1 MSEPQDGDEATE
13 IIVYGTSWCPDV
25 RRSRAL
31 LDEAGVTYGYV
42 DLEADKAATRRVRK
56 LQKGARRI
64 PTIVMPD
71 GTVLIEP
78 DDDALRRHLP
88 R

>member
-1 MSEPQDGDEATE
+1 MSEPHDGDPPTE
-13 IIVYGTSWCPDV
+13 ITVYGTSWCPDV
-25 RRSRAL
+25 RRSRAV
-31 LDEAGVTYGYV
+31 LDQTGVSYGYV
-42 DLEADKAATRRVRK
+42 DLDTDKAATRRVRK

-64 PTIVMPD
+64 PTIVMAD

-78 DDDALRRHLP
+78 DDDTLRRHLP